1 MILPSSELFRKI
13 LEEKEGVKSV
23 EVLVIFSVTALS
35 LAAVSW
41 GKGFDFFVEDPQLRE
56 RLLKER
62 QGLFPA
68 VSHLVCKFKAVIC
81 LDALD
86 GIGNFLNDM
95 L

>member
-1 MILPSSELFRKI
+1 M
-13 LEEKEGVKSV
+13 EEKEAVESV
-23 EVLVIFSVTALS
+23 EVLVIFSMTALC
-35 LAAVSW
+35 LAVVSW
-41 GKGFDFFVEDPQLRE
+41 GKGFDFLWRIPNSESVFLKSVRGFF
-56 RLLKER
+56 LL
-62 QGLFPA
+62 